1 MSEPKPPGWL
11 RVVRVIF
18 GVIAI
23 GASLLVLADPA
34 LGVFTL
40 VLLLSFA
47 MIMLGIA
54 RLARAFSHTLFT
66 RTHRVL
72 DAIVGVLGIFLG
84 LVVLADPIL
93 GASTLVFLLAFAT
106 LIYGIGSIIIGA
118 SVARLAKWMRALLVV
133 FGILAMIFAFIVL
146 ANPAIAI
153 LTLVFLLSISLI
165 VNGIESIASAI

>member
-1 MSEPKPPGWL
+1 MSGPKLPGWL
-11 RVVRVIF
+11 RFVRVIF
-18 GVIAI
+18 GLIAI
-23 GASLLVLADPA
+23 AASLLVLADPA

-47 MIMLGIA
+47 MIMLGVA
-54 RLARAFSHTLFT
+54 RLTRAFSHSLFSSK
-66 RTHRVL
+66 HRAL
-72 DAIVGVLGIFLG
+72 DAIVGVLGIILG

-93 GASTLVFLLAFAT
+93 GASTLIYLLAFAT

-118 SVARLAKWMRALLVV
+118 SVARLAKWMRALLVI

-165 VNGIESIASAI
+165 VNVVESIASAI